1 MLGGSQRTCINRLWI
16 WSRLK
21 YPIWLLL
28 PNKVLLSNPSKHI
41 SMGNASSSHISI
53 LFVHD
58 SGIIQAE
65 KNSQHSTFK
74 TPVQTFSLRFLG
86 LLFFFFSSQ
95 ALYHD
100 PTGSW
105 FPGKSSPHNLGPGSR
120 RENSKNRNEN
130 AENPCIHV
138 YSCLKAGTWN
148 LVYIYIDTYIYGCV
162 VTNSLVNWKKNLE
175 VFSLSHHSSSHRIV
189 GDVCCSFWGVNNERD
204 IGG

>member
-58 SGIIQAE
+58 PGIIQAE
-65 KNSQHSTFK
+65 KNTQHSTKK

-86 LLFFFFSSQ
+86 LLMLLWFFSSQ

-105 FPGKSSPHNLGPGSR
+105 FPGKSSPHNLGPGRR
-120 RENSKNRNEN
+120 RENEN
-130 AENPCIHV
+130 AENSLHTC
-138 YSCLKAGTWN
+138 SCLKAGTWN
-148 LVYIYIDTYIYGCV
+148 LI
-162 VTNSLVNWKKNLE
+162 
-175 VFSLSHHSSSHRIV
+175 
-189 GDVCCSFWGVNNERD
+189 
-204 IGG
+204 